1 MNIYIY
7 TRKHHIKSHF
17 SFTVRT
23 NNNKVVS
30 VFSNIK
36 MNRFFLDTE
45 YTNGNFYIGDIFDL
59 ALIAEKSGHIFHTLI
74 KVSAPLDNYI
84 KFMCSIT
91 DEKLKKEGVTF
102 KHAFEAMIAFI
113 SAEKEKDGEPVAI
126 MAHGG
131 FTCDFPLLVINCLKN
146 KCDISSMLSYRFVDT
161 VKILQHE
168 AELDTTLSLQ
178 CSLQTLSK
186 KVFGESIHPSIHS
199 AANDVIMLKNI
210 FQYHPYRKILL
221 KNMNNTFNINTIT
234 WHLNAKMTLSIDD
247 IYNRYQN
254 VLSLQHL
261 VLLLSTHLRKKSSL
275 NATTVEKIAVY
286 FYKYC
291 FHINI

>member
-1 MNIYIY
+1 M
-7 TRKHHIKSHF
+7 
-17 SFTVRT
+17 
-23 NNNKVVS
+23 VS

-113 SAEKEKDGEPVAI
+113 SAEKEKDDGEPVTI

-131 FTCDFPLLVINCLKN
+131 FMSDFPLLVINCLKN
-146 KCDISSMLSYRFVDT
+146 KCDISSMSSYRFVDT
-161 VKILQHE
+161 VKILQQE
-168 AELDTTLSLQ
+168 AEVDTKLSLQ
-178 CSLQTLSK
+178 CSLQSLSK
-186 KVFGESIHPSIHS
+186 KVFGESVHPSIHS
-199 AANDVIMLKNI
+199 ASNDVIMLKNI

-221 KNMNNTFNINTIT
+221 KNMNNTYNINTII
-234 WHLNAKMTLSIDD
+234 WHLNAKMPISIVN
-247 IYNRYQN
+247 IYNWYQN
-254 VLSLQHL
+254 VSSLHHL
-261 VLLLSTHLRKKSSL
+261 VLLLSTHIGNQKSSL
-275 NATTVEKIAVY
+275 NSTTVNKVALY
-286 FYKYC
+286 FYKYY
-291 FHINI
+291 FHSKI